1 MPGNTFFKKLKILAW
16 AAAFY
21 CYNGFVSHIPFYG
34 IRHWYLRRVLRIAI
48 GPQSAIHMGC
58 FFTGNN
64 IHIGGDTVI
73 NRDTYLDGRG
83 KLTIGSKVAISPNAY
98 ILTLDH
104 DPQSGSFS
112 AVPVSV
118 VIEDYAWIGAR
129 AMVLPGVTIRKGAV
143 IGAGAVVTKDVEEF
157 SIVAGVPAKTI
168 GKRTAALDYSP
179 RYFPYFNTDI
189 LPE

>member
-1 MPGNTFFKKLKILAW
+1 MPRKPFVKNLKILAS
-16 AAAFY
+16 AIAFY
-21 CYNGFVSHIPFYG
+21 CYNGFVSHVPFYG

-48 GPQSAIHMGC
+48 GPKSAIHMGC

-64 IHIGGDTVI
+64 IHIGNDTVI

-83 KLTIGSKVAISPNAY
+83 KLSIGSKVAISPNAY
-98 ILTLDH
+98 IITLDH
-104 DPQSGSFS
+104 DPQSECFS
-112 AVPVSV
+112 ALPEPV
-118 VIEDYAWIGAR
+118 VIEDYVWIGAR
-129 AMVLPGVTIRKGAV
+129 AMVLPGITIRKGAV

-179 RYFPYFNTDI
+179 RYFPFFNTDI